1 MGVDMYWGDKMIGE
15 WTEGQWARLQKVKRG
30 EYVPDVIPNAVRRK
44 NLIPM
49 SSRVDP
55 VLYEK
60 VRVYA
65 ENKGMPLAEV
75 LREVLFIL
83 ADN

>member
-1 MGVDMYWGDKMIGE
+1 MVTHWHGDVRIE
-15 WTEGQWARLQKVKRG
+15 WTDGQWERLQKVKNG
-30 EYVPDVIPNAVRRK
+30 EYVPDVIPNVAKRK

-83 ADN
+83 ADD